1 MPLILPEEK
10 SQWLPRLRYSDE
22 ISGLIF
28 CMLIIQIIG
37 RISADLFPV
46 LKFLI
51 WYIPQNE
58 ICRRFFMASY
68 KELYY
73 KILHNMTDKKLVKNL
88 TIKAVP
94 KQPQLLLDYSWPN
107 DLICSRQ

>member
-1 MPLILPEEK
+1 
-10 SQWLPRLRYSDE
+10 
-22 ISGLIF
+22 
-28 CMLIIQIIG
+28 
-37 RISADLFPV
+37 
-46 LKFLI
+46 
-51 WYIPQNE
+51 
-58 ICRRFFMASY
+58 MASY